1 MKISKALEELKA
13 LEKLYG
19 PEAELCIL
27 VNDFGKSTTI
37 EAEEISGTGK
47 QAVIKPKYQITWR
60 DKQILDRM
68 TSERIA
74 KMFKDN
80 TLKEEKQ

>member
-1 MKISKALEELKA
+1 MKISKALEELKV

-19 PEAELCIL
+19 PEAPLCIL

-37 EAEEISGTGK
+37 EVEEISGTGK
-47 QAVIKPKYQITWR
+47 QAVIKPKHQLTWR

-74 KMFKDN
+74 KMFKDD